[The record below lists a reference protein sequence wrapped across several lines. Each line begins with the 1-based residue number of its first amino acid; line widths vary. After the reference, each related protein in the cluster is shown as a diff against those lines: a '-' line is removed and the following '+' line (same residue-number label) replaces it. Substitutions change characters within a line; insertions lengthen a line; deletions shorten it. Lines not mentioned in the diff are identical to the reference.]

1 MSADM
6 SRAQEQAQTKEQKLV
21 DYLKWVTA
29 DLRKARERIDTLE
42 SAATEPVAIVG
53 MACRFPG
60 GVESPDDLWR
70 LAAEGRDAI
79 SPFPT
84 DRGWDLDALYSTD
97 RDEPGTSY
105 TRDAGFLDGAALFD
119 ADFFGISPREAR
131 AMDPQQRVLLET
143 AWEAFEDAG
152 IDPATLRGSRTA
164 VFAGVIEQSY
174 LGLEGP
180 SELEGHLMTGKLSS
194 VASGRISYTFGLEGP
209 AVSIDTACSS
219 SLVALHL
226 AVESVR
232 RGESTLALAGGAT
245 ITATPGGF
253 VDFSRQGGLAPDGRI
268 KSFAAAADGTSWSEG
283 VGLLVVERL
292 SDAVRNG
299 HRVLAVVRGSAVNQD
314 GASNGLTAPN
324 GPSQERVIRQAL
336 ENARLGPADV
346 DAVEAHGTGTRLG
359 DPIEAQALL
368 ATYGRDRERPLWLGS
383 LKSNIGHTVAAAG
396 VGGVIKMVQAMRHGV
411 LPRTLHVDRPTP
423 MVDWTSGAV
432 ELLTEARE
440 WPARASAPRR
450 AAVSAF
456 GVSGTNAH
464 VILEEA
470 PAGEA
475 APAAEAAAPESPD
488 RTLPAVSWLLSAPDE
503 DALRA
508 QARRLHQHVAA
519 HPEQSAT
526 DLAYS
531 LATTRT
537 LHDRRVVLTG
547 TGRDELADA
556 LHHLAAEPGA
566 APASVEALSRPGGLA
581 VVFSGQGAQR
591 AGMGRELYGAFP
603 VFAGAL
609 DEVCGVL
616 DPLLGGSLR
625 EVLFAS
631 EGSAG
636 AGLLGRTGWT
646 QPGLFAFEV
655 ALFRLVESWGV
666 RPDFVVG
673 HSVGELVA
681 AYVAGVMGLGEAG
694 RLVVA
699 RAGLMQGLPAGG
711 VMVAVEAS
719 EGEVRAAIGGCG
731 RGDGVGVAAVNGPS
745 AVVVSGAGDAVGEV
759 LGALPGRRVR
769 RLEVSH
775 AFHSPLMEP
784 MLEEFRSVA
793 KEVRYGAPRLGVVST
808 VTGRVAVGE
817 DLRSADYWVTQVREP
832 VRYADA
838 VTTLYEQGVRTV
850 VEIGPGGVLTALART
865 VLADRDDIAVHALQR
880 PDRTEPSAL
889 VDGIGTLHARGVTV
903 DWEAFFA
910 GTGARRVQLPTYAF
924 RHQRYWAEALVAGSR
939 DAGGFGLDST
949 DHPLLGAALFPGD
962 RDEALFTARLS
973 ARTNH
978 LLAAHT
984 VAGETV
990 VPNTVLAELAVRAG
1004 DETGCTAVDELV
1016 VDTPLVLPRDGALHL
1031 QVRVGEPDTAGRR
1044 VLTVHARPDDAD
1056 ASWTRHAHGLLSEGP
1071 LVPSAD
1077 TEPGTPWPPSDVEP
1091 LTGGESV
1098 EGADTAS
1105 GVVPATGA
1113 ESASGA
1119 EPVTTTVPRTGS
1131 ELDGIDAPD
1140 APDVPSALYDRFAA
1154 AGVHY
1159 GPAYR
1164 GLTRMWRRGG
1174 ELFAEVDLASDVD
1187 PRDEGFGL
1195 HPALL
1200 EAALQPLY
1208 ATGLPGLPPAAT
1220 RWRGL
1225 RLYATGAGSLRV
1237 HLAPLPGADDTY
1249 AVRLTDPA
1257 GQPVAVADAVTV
1269 GPVRAEALRA
1279 ARSRHRDA
1287 LHHVEWL
1294 PRPLPAASL
1303 NWLTLGSSAHPDV
1316 QAVVAAAT
1324 ATGEPI
1330 GAVRLDLTTPAGPA
1344 AEDAVRDTVGL
1355 ALSWARQWLAQ
1366 ETLATTPLVVVTRGA
1381 VAVTGDEG
1389 VTDPAAAAA
1398 WGLLRSAQS
1407 ETPGRIVLV
1416 DTDTDTD
1423 LDLDPGLGLDLDP
1436 GLGLDVDVDT
1446 SSVPDA
1452 LSAVVASGEPQAAI
1466 RVTTPGG
1473 APRIHVPRL
1482 LRTPLPEP
1490 ATDGPRTV
1498 WDPDGT
1504 VLVTGGTG
1512 SLGAHFAR
1520 HLVTHHGVR
1529 HLLLVSRR
1537 GPDAPGATELRSELH
1552 ALGASVTV
1560 AACDVADRTALA
1572 RVLASVPAEHPLRG
1586 VVHTAG
1592 VLDDGVIG
1600 SQTPQRLDAVLRP
1613 KADAAWALHELTRDA
1628 DLTAFVLFSSVAA
1641 AVGGPGQSTYAAA
1654 NAHLDALA
1662 QHRAASGLP
1671 ATSIAWG
1678 LWEQETGLT
1687 GGLTETDLKRIA
1699 RSGFRT
1705 VPQELGTA
1713 LFDLALDTG
1722 RPYLV
1727 ATPLDI
1733 PALRRQP
1740 QVPVLLRS
1748 LVRVPARAKARG
1760 AADAGPALADRLAGL
1775 GEEEQLTVVLDAV
1788 LAEIARVLGRTDPTG
1803 TDPERPLQSSG
1814 FDSLTSVELRNRL
1827 ATLTGLRLAAT
1838 LVFDHPTPRALAAHL
1853 RIELLAARDATEPSG
1868 PALAVEYAADLDLP
1882 ADIRPADEVVRTV
1895 TDPSDILVTGA
1906 SGFLGAFL
1914 VRDLM
1919 RTTTARVHC
1928 LVRGAD
1934 DETAYRR
1941 LRSSLTWYRVWDDID
1956 ESRLRVRAGDLADER
1971 LGLTEEVFDDLART
1985 VDAVYHA
1992 GATVHWLHPYEALR
2006 AANVHGTREILRLA
2020 ARHRTVPVHYI
2031 STVGVFN
2038 GPVTP
2043 GVPLRV
2049 TDPTG
2054 PAEALPSGYL
2064 QSKWVAEQLVG
2075 LARDRGLPVSVH
2087 RVDVISGDTRNGACQ
2102 TRDFVWLSLKGLLQA
2117 QAAPAGVDGRFHLL
2131 PVDYVSAAIVGISQR
2146 EPAGG
2151 TFHLFNRSSLSLA
2164 DCVSYL
2170 RELGYRLDETDR
2182 ERWSAAVRSD
2192 RDNALL
2198 PLLHAFEMMTSDTDG
2213 FYPPIDTTETEAALV
2228 GTDITCPPLT
2238 RELFA
2243 RYVEFF
2249 VQEGHFPPAP

>member
-6 SRAQEQAQTKEQKLV
+6 SRAQEQTQTGEDRTGQDQTREQKLV

-29 DLRKARERIDTLE
+29 DLQKARERIETLE

-60 GVESPDDLWR
+60 GVASPDDLWR

-79 SPFPT
+79 GPFPT

-105 TRDAGFLDGAALFD
+105 TREAGFLDGAALFD
-119 ADFFGISPREAR
+119 ADFFGVSPREAR

-152 IDPATLRGSRTA
+152 IDPAALRGSRTA

-180 SELEGHLMTGKLSS
+180 AELEGHLMTGKLSS

-268 KSFAAAADGTSWSEG
+268 KSFAEAADGTSWSEG

-336 ENARLGPADV
+336 ASAGLSAADV

-368 ATYGRDRERPLWLGS
+368 ATYGQDRERPLFLGS

-423 MVDWTSGAV
+423 MVDWSSGAV

-440 WPARASAPRR
+440 WPARAAAPRR

-470 PAGEA
+470 PA
-475 APAAEAAAPESPD
+475 AESVAPESPE
-488 RTLPAVSWLLSAPDE
+488 RSLPALPWFLSAPDE
-503 DALRA
+503 DALRD
-508 QARRLHQHVAA
+508 QARRLQDHMAA
-519 HPEQSAT
+519 HPEQPAT

-537 LHDRRVVLTG
+537 LHDRRAVLTG
-547 TGRDELADA
+547 ADRDDLADA
-556 LHHLAAEPGA
+556 LRQLTETPTSLAP
-566 APASVEALSRPGGLA
+566 PARPGGLA

-591 AGMGRELYGAFP
+591 VGMGRELYAAFP

-625 EVLFAS
+625 EVLFEADES
-631 EGSAG
+631 V
-636 AGLLGRTGWT
+636 LGETGWT
-646 QPGLFAFEV
+646 QPALFAFEV

-666 RPDFVVG
+666 RPDFVAG

-681 AYVAGVMGLGEAG
+681 AHVAGVMDLGEAG
-694 RLVVA
+694 RLVAA
-699 RAGLMQGLPAGG
+699 RAGLMQALPAGG
-711 VMVAVEAS
+711 VMVAVEAT
-719 EGEVRAAIGGCG
+719 EEEVLAAIGD
-731 RGDGVGVAAVNGPS
+731 RGDAVGVAAVNGPS
-745 AVVVSGAGDAVGEV
+745 AVVISGVESAVEGVLAG
-759 LGALPGRRVR
+759 LSGRRVR

-775 AFHSPLMEP
+775 AFHSPLMDG

-793 KEVRYGAPRLGVVST
+793 KEVRYDAPNLGVVST
-808 VTGRVAVGE
+808 VTGRVAEGE
-817 DLRSADYWVTQVREP
+817 DLRSADYWVTQVREA

-838 VTTLYEQGVRTV
+838 VTTLESEGVTTIL
-850 VEIGPGGVLTALART
+850 ELGPGGVLAALAAQAVRDPDALTAT
-865 VLADRDDIAVHALQR
+865 VATRAGRPEPQTLVEAL
-880 PDRTEPSAL
+880 
-889 VDGIGTLHARGVTV
+889 GTLHARGVSV
-903 DWEAFFA
+903 DWDAFFA
-910 GTGARRVQLPTYAF
+910 GTGARRVPLPTYAF
-924 RHQRYWAEALVAGSR
+924 RHRRYWVDALAAGSR
-939 DAGGFGLDST
+939 DADGFGLDGT
-949 DHPLLGAALFPGD
+949 DHPLIGAALFPGD

-973 ARTNH
+973 ARMDP

-984 VAGETV
+984 VADETV
-990 VPNTVLAELAVRAG
+990 VPSAVLAELAVRAG
-1004 DETGCTAVDELV
+1004 DETGCTSVDELV
-1016 VDTPLVLPRDGALHL
+1016 VDTPLVLPATGALHL
-1031 QVRVGEPDTAGRR
+1031 QVRVGEPDDTGRR
-1044 VLTVHARPDDAD
+1044 VLTVNARPDDPG
-1056 ASWTRHAHGLLSEGP
+1056 ASWTRHAHGLLSDTP
-1071 LVPSAD
+1071 LVPPAE
-1077 TEPGTPWPPSDVEP
+1077 TEPTTPWPPAHA
-1091 LTGGESV
+1091 ESLI
-1098 EGADTAS
+1098 
-1105 GVVPATGA
+1105 GA
-1113 ESASGA
+1113 ESLKPS
-1119 EPVTTTVPRTGS
+1119 VTPESTT
-1131 ELDGIDAPD
+1131 
-1140 APDVPSALYDRFAA
+1140 PSPFHDRFTAA
-1154 AGVHY
+1154 DIHY
-1159 GPAYR
+1159 GPPYQ
-1164 GLTRMWRRGG
+1164 GLTSAWRRDGD
-1174 ELFAEVDLASDVD
+1174 LFAEVTLPSDPASR
-1187 PRDEGFGL
+1187 PEGFGL

-1208 ATGLPGLPPAAT
+1208 ATRLPGRPHTVT

-1225 RLYATGAGSLRV
+1225 RLYATGADTLRV
-1237 HLAPLPGADDTY
+1237 HLTPLPDADDTY

-1257 GQPVAVADAVTV
+1257 GQTVAVADAVTV
-1269 GPVRAEALRA
+1269 GPVRADALRA
-1279 ARSRHRDA
+1279 ARSRDRDA
-1287 LHHVEWL
+1287 LHHVEWTA
-1294 PRPLPAASL
+1294 RPLPSAAL
-1303 NWLTLGSSAHPDV
+1303 NWLTLGSATHPDV
-1316 QAVVAAAT
+1316 PAVTAAA
-1324 ATGEPI
+1324 AGGQI
-1330 GAVRLDLTTPAGPA
+1330 GAVRLDLTTPAGQSAQDA
-1344 AEDAVRDTVGL
+1344 ARDTVGRAL
-1355 ALSWARQWLAQ
+1355 AHARQWLA
-1366 ETLATTPLVVVTRGA
+1366 EEALSATPLVVVTRGA
-1381 VAVTGDEG
+1381 VAVTGDED

-1407 ETPGRIVLV
+1407 EAPGRIVLV
-1416 DTDTDTD
+1416 DADSDA
-1423 LDLDPGLGLDLDP
+1423 G
-1436 GLGLDVDVDT
+1436 
-1446 SSVPDA
+1446 PDA
-1452 LSAVVASGEPQAAI
+1452 LSAVVAAGEPQAAI
-1466 RVTTPGG
+1466 RVSGPDG
-1473 APRIHVPRL
+1473 AAARIHVPRL
-1482 LRTPLPEP
+1482 LRTPVPEP
-1490 ATDGPRTV
+1490 KADDATV
-1498 WDPDGT
+1498 WDPAGT
-1504 VLVTGGTG
+1504 VLITGGTG

-1520 HLVTHHGVR
+1520 HLVARHRVR

-1537 GPDAPGATELRSELH
+1537 GPDAPGAAELCSELR
-1552 ALGASVTV
+1552 ALGATVTV
-1560 AACDVADRTALA
+1560 AALDVADRAALA
-1572 RVLASVPAEHPLRG
+1572 NVLAAIPAEHPLRG

-1592 VLDDGVIG
+1592 VLDDGVIAA
-1600 SQTPQRLDAVLRP
+1600 QTPHRLDAVLRP
-1613 KADAAWALHELTRDA
+1613 KADAAWALHELTRNA

-1641 AVGGPGQSTYAAA
+1641 AIGGPGQSTYAAA

-1662 QHRAASGLP
+1662 AHRAASGLP

-1678 LWEQETGLT
+1678 LWEQTTGLT
-1687 GGLTETDLKRIA
+1687 GGLSETDLKRIA
-1699 RSGFRT
+1699 RNGFRT
-1705 VPQELGTA
+1705 VPEELGTA

-1722 RPYLV
+1722 LPYLV
-1727 ATPLDI
+1727 ATPLDL
-1733 PALRRQP
+1733 PVLRRRP
-1740 QVPVLLRS
+1740 QVPALLRS
-1748 LVRVPARAKARG
+1748 LVRVPVRATARG
-1760 AADAGPALADRLAGL
+1760 ADEAGPALADRLAGL
-1775 GEEEQLTVVLDAV
+1775 DETEQHKVVLDA
-1788 LAEIARVLGRTDPTG
+1788 LAAEIARVLGRTDTTG
-1803 TDPERPLQSSG
+1803 TDPERPLQSGG

-1827 ATLTGLRLAAT
+1827 ATLTGLRLPAT
-1838 LVFDHPTPRALAAHL
+1838 LVFDHPTPRALATYL
-1853 RIELLAARDATEPSG
+1853 RTELLASGDTAAPSAQP
-1868 PALAVEYAADLDLP
+1868 PALDYAADLDLP

-1895 TDPSDILVTGA
+1895 TDPADILVTGA

-1914 VRDLM
+1914 LRDLM
-1919 RTTTARVHC
+1919 RTTNARVHC

-1934 DETAYRR
+1934 DRTAYQR
-1941 LRSSLTWYRVWDDID
+1941 LRSSLTWYRVWDEID
-1956 ESRLRVRAGDLADER
+1956 ESRLRVLAGDLADER
-1971 LGLTEEVFDDLART
+1971 LGLTEERFDGLARS

-2031 STVGVFN
+2031 STVGVFD

-2043 GVPLRV
+2043 GVPLKV

-2054 PAEALPSGYL
+2054 PAERLPSGYL

-2151 TFHLFNRSSLSLA
+2151 TFHLFNRTSLSLA

-2170 RELGYRLDETDR
+2170 RDLGYRLDETGR
-2182 ERWSAAVRSD
+2182 EEWSAAVRSD

-2198 PLLHAFEMMTSDTDG
+2198 PLLHAFELMTSDTDG
-2213 FYPPIDTTETEAALV
+2213 FYPPIDTTGTETALA
-2228 GTDITCPPLT
+2228 GTDIVCPPLT
-2238 RELFA
+2238 RELFG
-2243 RYVEFF
+2243 RYVDFF

>member
-29 DLRKARERIDTLE
+29 DLQKARERIETLE

-60 GVESPDDLWR
+60 GVTSPDDLWR

-84 DRGWDLDALYSTD
+84 DRGWDLDALYSAD

-105 TRDAGFLDGAALFD
+105 TREGGFLDGAALFD

-180 SELEGHLMTGKLSS
+180 AELEGHLMTGKLSS
-194 VASGRISYTFGLEGP
+194 VASGRIAYTLGLEGP

-336 ENARLGPADV
+336 QNARLTPAEV

-368 ATYGRDRERPLWLGS
+368 ATYGRDRERPLLLGS

-396 VGGVIKMVQAMRHGV
+396 VGGVIKMVQAMRHGL
-411 LPRTLHVDRPTP
+411 LPRTLHVDEPTP
-423 MVDWTSGAV
+423 MVDWSSGAV

-440 WPARASAPRR
+440 WPARATAPRR

-470 PAGEA
+470 PEA
-475 APAAEAAAPESPD
+475 EDTAPEQT
-488 RTLPAVSWLLSAPDE
+488 RTLPAVPWLLSAPDE

-508 QARRLHQHVAA
+508 QARRLHEHVAA

-537 LHDRRVVLTG
+537 LHDRRAVLTG
-547 TGRDELADA
+547 ADRAELSDA
-556 LHHLAAEPGA
+556 LRQLAETPT
-566 APASVEALSRPGGLA
+566 SVEAPVRPGGLA

-591 AGMGRELYGAFP
+591 VGMGRELYGAFP

-625 EVLFAS
+625 EVLFSA
-631 EGSAG
+631 EGS
-636 AGLLGRTGWT
+636 LLSQTGWT
-646 QPGLFAFEV
+646 QPALFAFEV

-666 RPDFVVG
+666 RPGFVAG

-681 AYVAGVMGLGEAG
+681 AHVAGVMGLGEAA
-694 RLVVA
+694 RLVAA
-699 RAGLMQGLPAGG
+699 RAGLMQALPAGG

-719 EGEVRAAIGGCG
+719 EGEVLAAIGD
-731 RGDGVGVAAVNGPS
+731 RGGAVGVAAVNGPS
-745 AVVVSGAGDAVGEV
+745 AVVVSGVDGAVEEV
-759 LGALPGRRVR
+759 LAGLAGRRVR

-775 AFHSPLMEP
+775 AFHSPLMDG
-784 MLEEFRSVA
+784 MVEEFRSVA
-793 KEVRYGAPRLGVVST
+793 KEVRYEAPRLGVVST
-808 VTGRVAVGE
+808 VTGRVAEGE
-817 DLRSADYWVTQVREP
+817 DLRSADYWVTQVRQA

-838 VTTLYEQGVRTV
+838 VTTLYDQGVRTI
-850 VEIGPGGVLTALART
+850 VEIGPGGVLTALAQT
-865 VLADRDDIAVHALQR
+865 VLADRDDITVQALQR
-880 PDRTEPSAL
+880 PDRPEPSAL
-889 VDGIGTLHARGVTV
+889 ADAIGTLHARGVPV
-903 DWEAFFA
+903 GWEAFFA
-910 GTGARRVQLPTYAF
+910 GSGARRVPLPTYAF
-924 RHQRYWAEALVAGSR
+924 QHQRYWADALAAGRR

-949 DHPLLGAALFPGD
+949 DHPLIGAALFPGD

-973 ARTNH
+973 ARTDQ

-990 VPNTVLAELAVRAG
+990 VPSTVLAELAVRAG

-1016 VDTPLVLPRDGALHL
+1016 VDAPLVLPREGALHL

-1044 VLTVHARPDDAD
+1044 VLTVHARPDEAD
-1056 ASWTRHAHGLLSEGP
+1056 ASWTRHAHGLLSETP
-1071 LVPSAD
+1071 LVPPAD
-1077 TEPGTPWPPSDVEP
+1077 TEPATPWPP
-1091 LTGGESV
+1091 
-1098 EGADTAS
+1098 AD
-1105 GVVPATGA
+1105 
-1113 ESASGA
+1113 A
-1119 EPVTTTVPRTGS
+1119 EPVTGAAA
-1131 ELDGIDAPD
+1131 DGGAFPD
-1140 APDVPSALYDRFAA
+1140 ATGELYERFAA

-1164 GLTRMWRRGG
+1164 GLTRMWRRAG
-1174 ELFAEVDLASDVD
+1174 ELFAEVALASSGAD
-1187 PRDEGFGL
+1187 PRAEGFGL
-1195 HPALL
+1195 HPTLL

-1208 ATGLPGLPPAAT
+1208 AAGLPGLPPTAT

-1225 RLYATGAGSLRV
+1225 RLHATGADTLRV

-1257 GQPVAVADAVTV
+1257 GQVVAVADAVTV

-1287 LHHVEWL
+1287 LHHVEWIA
-1294 PRPLPAASL
+1294 RPLPAAAL
-1303 NWLTLGSSAHPDV
+1303 NWLTLGSAAHPDV
-1316 QAVVAAAT
+1316 PAVTAAAK
-1324 ATGEPI
+1324 AAGERP
-1330 GAVRLDLTTPAGPA
+1330 GAVRLDLTTPAGA
-1344 AEDAVRDTVGL
+1344 TAEDAVRDTAGR
-1355 ALSWARQWLAQ
+1355 ALSWARQWLA
-1366 ETLATTPLVVVTRGA
+1366 EEALATTPLVVVTRGA
-1381 VAVTGDEG
+1381 VAVTGDED

-1416 DTDTDTD
+1416 DADGE
-1423 LDLDPGLGLDLDP
+1423 PG
-1436 GLGLDVDVDT
+1436 
-1446 SSVPDA
+1446 PDA
-1452 LSAVVASGEPQAAI
+1452 LSAVVAAGEPQAAI
-1466 RVTTPGG
+1466 RGNTAPGG

-1482 LRTPLPEP
+1482 LRTPVPEP
-1490 ATDGPRTV
+1490 AADGPRTV

-1520 HLVTHHGVR
+1520 HLVTGHGVR

-1537 GPDAPGATELRSELH
+1537 GPDAPGAAELCSELR
-1552 ALGASVTV
+1552 ALGATVTV
-1560 AACDVADRTALA
+1560 AAADVADRTALA
-1572 RVLASVPAEHPLRG
+1572 RVLASVPDAHPLRG

-1592 VLDDGVIG
+1592 VLDDGVLA
-1600 SQTPQRLDAVLRP
+1600 SQTPRRLDAVLRP
-1613 KADAAWALHELTRDA
+1613 KADAAWNLHELTRDA
-1628 DLTAFVLFSSVAA
+1628 GLTAFVLFSSVAA

-1678 LWEQETGLT
+1678 LWEQATGLT

-1727 ATPLDI
+1727 ATPLDL
-1733 PALRRQP
+1733 PVLRRQP

-1748 LVRVPARAKARG
+1748 LVRVPVRATARG
-1760 AADAGPALADRLAGL
+1760 AADAGPALTDRLAGL
-1775 GEEEQLTVVLDAV
+1775 DETEQLTVVLDAV
-1788 LAEIARVLGRTDPTG
+1788 SAEITRVLGRSG
-1803 TDPERPLQSSG
+1803 AVDPERPLQSSG

-1827 ATLTGLRLAAT
+1827 ATLTGLRLPAT

-1853 RIELLAARDATEPSG
+1853 RTELLAPQDDTGPG
-1868 PALAVEYAADLDLP
+1868 PAVDYAADLDLP
-1882 ADIRPADEVVRTV
+1882 ADIRPAGEVVRTV
-1895 TDPSDILVTGA
+1895 TDPSDLLVTGA

-1919 RTTTARVHC
+1919 RTTTARLHC

-1934 DETAYRR
+1934 DAAAYER
-1941 LRSSLTWYRVWDDID
+1941 LRSSLTWYRVWDEID
-1956 ESRLRVRAGDLADER
+1956 ESRLRVRAGDLAEER
-1971 LGLTEEVFDDLART
+1971 LGLTEEEFDGLAHT

-2043 GVPLRV
+2043 GVPLKV

-2075 LARDRGLPVSVH
+2075 LARERGLPVSVH

-2117 QAAPAGVDGRFHLL
+2117 QAAPAGVAGRFHLL
-2131 PVDYVSAAIVGISQR
+2131 PVDYVSAAIVGISRR

-2198 PLLHAFEMMTSDTDG
+2198 PLLHAFDMMTSDTDG
-2213 FYPPIDTTETEAALV
+2213 FYPPIDTAETEAALA
-2228 GTDITCPPLT
+2228 GTDIACPPLT
-2238 RELFA
+2238 RELFG

>member
-6 SRAQEQAQTKEQKLV
+6 SRAQEQTQTGEDRTGQDQTREQKLV

-29 DLRKARERIDTLE
+29 DLQKARERIETLE

-60 GVESPDDLWR
+60 GVASPDDLWR

-79 SPFPT
+79 GPFPT

-105 TRDAGFLDGAALFD
+105 TREAGFLDGAALFD
-119 ADFFGISPREAR
+119 ADFFGVSPREAR

-180 SELEGHLMTGKLSS
+180 AELEGHLMTGKLSS

-268 KSFAAAADGTSWSEG
+268 KSFAEAADGTSWSEG

-336 ENARLGPADV
+336 ASAGLSAADV

-368 ATYGRDRERPLWLGS
+368 ATYGQDREQPLLLGS

-423 MVDWTSGAV
+423 MVDWSSGAV

-440 WPARASAPRR
+440 WPARAAAPRR

-470 PAGEA
+470 PA
-475 APAAEAAAPESPD
+475 AETAAPESPEPSIPA
-488 RTLPAVSWLLSAPDE
+488 LPWFLSAPDE
-503 DALRA
+503 DALRD
-508 QARRLHQHVAA
+508 QARRLQDHIAA

-537 LHDRRVVLTG
+537 LHDRRAVLTG
-547 TGRDELADA
+547 ADRDDLADA
-556 LHHLAAEPGA
+556 LRQLTETPTSLA
-566 APASVEALSRPGGLA
+566 APARPGGLA

-591 AGMGRELYGAFP
+591 VGMGRRLYEAFP

-616 DPLLGGSLR
+616 DPLLGGSLKG
-625 EVLFAS
+625 VLFEADES
-631 EGSAG
+631 V
-636 AGLLGRTGWT
+636 LGETGWT
-646 QPGLFAFEV
+646 QPALFAFEV

-666 RPDFVVG
+666 RPDFVAG

-681 AYVAGVMGLGEAG
+681 AHVAGVMDLGEAG
-694 RLVVA
+694 RLVAA
-699 RAGLMQGLPAGG
+699 RAGLMQALPAGG
-711 VMVAVEAS
+711 VMVAVEAT
-719 EGEVRAAIGGCG
+719 EEEVLAAIGD
-731 RGDGVGVAAVNGPS
+731 RGDAVGVAAVNGPS
-745 AVVVSGAGDAVGEV
+745 AVVLSGAEDAVEQV
-759 LGALPGRRVR
+759 LSALSGRRVR

-775 AFHSPLMEP
+775 AFHSPLMDG

-793 KEVRYGAPRLGVVST
+793 KEVRYDAPSLGVVST
-808 VTGRVAVGE
+808 VTGRVAAGE
-817 DLRSADYWVTQVREP
+817 DLRSADYWVTQVREA

-838 VTTLYEQGVRTV
+838 VTTLYDHGVRTV
-850 VEIGPGGVLTALART
+850 VEIGPGGVLTALAQS
-865 VLADRDDIAVHALQR
+865 VLADRDDMTVQALQR
-880 PDRTEPSAL
+880 SDRPEPDAL
-889 VDGIGTLHARGVTV
+889 VAGIGTLHARGVSV

-910 GTGARRVQLPTYAF
+910 GTGARRVPLPTYAF
-924 RHQRYWAEALVAGSR
+924 RHQRYWVDALAAGSR
-939 DAGGFGLDST
+939 DADGFGLDGT
-949 DHPLLGAALFPGD
+949 DHPFIGAALFAGD

-973 ARTNH
+973 ARMDP
-978 LLAAHT
+978 LLAAHA

-990 VPNTVLAELAVRAG
+990 VPSAVLAELAVRAG
-1004 DETGCTAVDELV
+1004 DETGCTSVDELV
-1016 VDTPLVLPRDGALHL
+1016 VDTPLVLPTTGALHL
-1031 QVRVGEPDTAGRR
+1031 QVRVGEPDDTGRR
-1044 VLTVHARPDDAD
+1044 VLTVHARPDDPG
-1056 ASWTRHAHGLLSEGP
+1056 ASWTRHAHGLLSDTP
-1071 LVPSAD
+1071 LVPPAESGP
-1077 TEPGTPWPPSDVEP
+1077 TTSWPP
-1091 LTGGESV
+1091 
-1098 EGADTAS
+1098 AD
-1105 GVVPATGA
+1105 A
-1113 ESASGA
+1113 ESLKP
-1119 EPVTTTVPRTGS
+1119 PVTSESTT
-1131 ELDGIDAPD
+1131 
-1140 APDVPSALYDRFAA
+1140 PSPFYDRFTAA
-1154 AGVHY
+1154 DIHY
-1159 GPAYR
+1159 GTPYQ
-1164 GLTRMWRRGG
+1164 GLTSAWRRDGD
-1174 ELFAEVDLASDVD
+1174 LFAEVTLPSDPAS
-1187 PRDEGFGL
+1187 RAEGFGL

-1208 ATGLPGLPPAAT
+1208 AARLPGRPHAVT

-1225 RLYATGAGSLRV
+1225 RLYATGADTLRV
-1237 HLAPLPGADDTY
+1237 HLAPLPDADDTY

-1257 GQPVAVADAVTV
+1257 GQTVAVADSVTV
-1269 GPVRAEALRA
+1269 GPVRADALRA
-1279 ARSRHRDA
+1279 ARSRDRDA
-1287 LHHVEWL
+1287 LHHVEWTA
-1294 PRPLPAASL
+1294 RPLPSAAL
-1303 NWLTLGSSAHPDV
+1303 NWLTLGSATHPDV
-1316 QAVVAAAT
+1316 PAVTAAVA
-1324 ATGEPI
+1324 GGQI
-1330 GAVRLDLTTPAGPA
+1330 GAVRLDLTTPAGQSAQDA
-1344 AEDAVRDTVGL
+1344 ARDTVGRAL
-1355 ALSWARQWLAQ
+1355 AHARQWLA
-1366 ETLATTPLVVVTRGA
+1366 EEALSATPLVVVTRGA
-1381 VAVTGDEG
+1381 VAVTGDED

-1407 ETPGRIVLV
+1407 EAPGRIVLV
-1416 DTDTDTD
+1416 DAES
-1423 LDLDPGLGLDLDP
+1423 
-1436 GLGLDVDVDT
+1436 DVGQ
-1446 SSVPDA
+1446 DA

-1466 RVTTPGG
+1466 RVIGPDG
-1473 APRIHVPRL
+1473 AATRIHVPRL
-1482 LRTPLPEP
+1482 LRTPVPEP
-1490 ATDGPRTV
+1490 KADGSTV
-1498 WDPDGT
+1498 WDPAGT
-1504 VLVTGGTG
+1504 VLITGGTG

-1520 HLVTHHGVR
+1520 HLVARHGVR
-1529 HLLLVSRR
+1529 RLLLVSRR
-1537 GPDAPGATELRSELH
+1537 GPDAPGAAELSSELR
-1552 ALGASVTV
+1552 ALGATVTV
-1560 AACDVADRTALA
+1560 AALDVADRAALTD
-1572 RVLASVPAEHPLRG
+1572 VLAAIPAEHPLRG

-1592 VLDDGVIG
+1592 VLDDGVIAA
-1600 SQTPQRLDAVLRP
+1600 QTPHRLDAVLRP

-1641 AVGGPGQSTYAAA
+1641 AIGGPGQSTYAAA

-1662 QHRAASGLP
+1662 AHRAASGLP

-1678 LWEQETGLT
+1678 LWEQATGLT
-1687 GGLTETDLKRIA
+1687 GGLSETDLKRIA

-1705 VPQELGTA
+1705 VPEELGTA

-1727 ATPLDI
+1727 ATPLDL
-1733 PALRRQP
+1733 PVLRRQP
-1740 QVPVLLRS
+1740 QVPALLRS
-1748 LVRVPARAKARG
+1748 LVRVPVRATARG
-1760 AADAGPALADRLAGL
+1760 ADEAGPALADRLAGL
-1775 GEEEQLTVVLDAV
+1775 DESEQHKVVLDAV
-1788 LAEIARVLGRTDPTG
+1788 AAEIARVLGRTDTTG

-1827 ATLTGLRLAAT
+1827 ATLTGLRLPAT
-1838 LVFDHPTPRALAAHL
+1838 LVFDHPTPRALATYL
-1853 RIELLAARDATEPSG
+1853 RTELLASGDAAAPSAQA
-1868 PALAVEYAADLDLP
+1868 PALDYAADLDLP

-1895 TDPSDILVTGA
+1895 GDPSDILVTGA

-1914 VRDLM
+1914 LRDLM

-1934 DETAYRR
+1934 DETAYQR
-1941 LRSSLTWYRVWDDID
+1941 LRSSLTWYRVWDEID
-1956 ESRLRVRAGDLADER
+1956 ESRLRVLAGDLADER
-1971 LGLTEEVFDDLART
+1971 LGLTEERFDGLARS

-2031 STVGVFN
+2031 STVGVFD

-2043 GVPLRV
+2043 GVPLKV

-2054 PAEALPSGYL
+2054 PAERLPSGYL

-2131 PVDYVSAAIVGISQR
+2131 PVDYVSAAIVGISRR

-2151 TFHLFNRSSLSLA
+2151 TFHLFNRTSLSLA

-2170 RELGYRLDETDR
+2170 RDLGYRLDETGR
-2182 ERWSAAVRSD
+2182 EEWSAAVRSD

-2198 PLLHAFEMMTSDTDG
+2198 PLLHAFELMTSDTDG
-2213 FYPPIDTTETEAALV
+2213 FYPPIDTTETETALA
-2228 GTDITCPPLT
+2228 GTDIVCPPLT
-2238 RELFA
+2238 RELFG
-2243 RYVEFF
+2243 RYVDFF

>member
-6 SRAQEQAQTKEQKLV
+6 SRAQEQAQTREQKLV

-29 DLRKARERIDTLE
+29 DLQKARERIETLE

-60 GVESPDDLWR
+60 GVMSPDDLWR

-79 SPFPT
+79 SPFPA

-105 TRDAGFLDGAALFD
+105 TREGGFLDGAALFD

-180 SELEGHLMTGKLSS
+180 AELEGHLMTGKLSS

-336 ENARLGPADV
+336 QNARLAPADV

-368 ATYGRDRERPLWLGS
+368 ATYGKDRERPLFLGS

-396 VGGVIKMVQAMRHGV
+396 VGGVIKMVQAMRHGL

-423 MVDWTSGAV
+423 MVDWSSGAV

-440 WPARASAPRR
+440 WTARETAPRR

-470 PAGEA
+470 PEA
-475 APAAEAAAPESPD
+475 EHTAPEQV
-488 RTLPAVSWLLSAPDE
+488 RTLPAVPWLLSAPDE

-508 QARRLHQHVAA
+508 QARRLHEHVAA
-519 HPEQSAT
+519 HPEQTAT

-537 LHDRRVVLTG
+537 LHDRRAVLTG
-547 TGRDELADA
+547 AGRDDLSDA
-556 LHHLAAEPGA
+556 LRHLAETPTGFDT
-566 APASVEALSRPGGLA
+566 PVRPGGLA

-616 DPLLGGSLR
+616 DPLLGGSLK
-625 EVLFAS
+625 EVMFAV
-631 EGSAG
+631 EGS
-636 AGLLGRTGWT
+636 LLSQTGWT
-646 QPGLFAFEV
+646 QPALFAFEV

-666 RPDFVVG
+666 RPGVVAG

-681 AYVAGVMGLGEAG
+681 AHVAGVMGLGEAA
-694 RLVVA
+694 RLVAA
-699 RAGLMQGLPAGG
+699 RAGLMQALPAGG

-719 EGEVRAAIGGCG
+719 EGEVVAAIGD
-731 RGDGVGVAAVNGPS
+731 RGGAVGVAAVNGPS
-745 AVVVSGAGDAVGEV
+745 AVVISGADDAVAGV
-759 LGALPGRRVR
+759 LAALPGRRTR

-775 AFHSPLMEP
+775 AFHSPLMDG
-784 MLEEFRSVA
+784 MVEEFRSAA
-793 KEVRYGAPRLGVVST
+793 KEVRYEAARMAVVST
-808 VTGRVAVGE
+808 VTGRLAEGE
-817 DLRSADYWVTQVREP
+817 DLRSADYWVTQVREA

-838 VTTLYEQGVRTV
+838 VTTLYDQGVRTV
-850 VEIGPGGVLTALART
+850 VEVGPGGVLTALAQT
-865 VLADRDDIAVHALQR
+865 VLADRDDVTVQALQR
-880 PDRTEPSAL
+880 LDRPEPAAL
-889 VDGIGTLHARGVTV
+889 ADGIGTLHARGVPV
-903 DWEAFFA
+903 DWEGFFA
-910 GTGARRVQLPTYAF
+910 GTGARRVPLPTYAF
-924 RHQRYWAEALVAGSR
+924 QHQRYWTDALAAGRR

-949 DHPLLGAALFPGD
+949 DHPLIGAALFPGD
-962 RDEALFTARLS
+962 RDEALFTTRLS
-973 ARTNH
+973 ARTDQ

-990 VPNTVLAELAVRAG
+990 VPGTVLAELAVRAG

-1016 VDTPLVLPRDGALHL
+1016 VDTPLVLPREGALHL

-1044 VLTVHARPDDAD
+1044 VLTVHARPDEPD
-1056 ASWTRHAHGLLSEGP
+1056 ASWTRHAHGLLSTTP
-1071 LVPSAD
+1071 LVPPAD
-1077 TEPGTPWPPSDVEP
+1077 PEPATPWPPADAEP
-1091 LTGGESV
+1091 F
-1098 EGADTAS
+1098 
-1105 GVVPATGA
+1105 PATDQD
-1113 ESASGA
+1113 
-1119 EPVTTTVPRTGS
+1119 
-1131 ELDGIDAPD
+1131 DGEAPD
-1140 APDVPSALYDRFAA
+1140 PADELYDRFAA
-1154 AGVHY
+1154 AGVRY

-1164 GLTRMWRRGG
+1164 GLTRMWRRSG
-1174 ELFAEVDLASDVD
+1174 ELFAEVALDPDTD
-1187 PRDEGFGL
+1187 PRAEGFGL

-1208 ATGLPGLPPAAT
+1208 AAGLPGLPSTALS
-1220 RWRGL
+1220 WHGL
-1225 RLYATGAGSLRV
+1225 RLHAVGADTLRV
-1237 HLAPLPGADDTY
+1237 RLTPLPGADDTY

-1257 GQPVAVADAVTV
+1257 GQVVAVADAVTV
-1269 GPVRAEALRA
+1269 GPVPAAALRA

-1287 LHHVEWL
+1287 LHHVEWIA
-1294 PRPLPAASL
+1294 RPLPPASR
-1303 NWLTLGSSAHPDV
+1303 NWLTLGAAGDPDLP
-1316 QAVVAAAT
+1316 AVRAAVE
-1324 ATGEPI
+1324 GERI
-1330 GAVRLDLTTPAGPA
+1330 GAVRLDLTTAAGQSA
-1344 AEDAVRDTVGL
+1344 QDAVRDTVGR
-1355 ALSWARQWLAQ
+1355 ALTWARQWLA
-1366 ETLATTPLVVVTRGA
+1366 EEALAAVPLVVVTRGA
-1381 VAVTGDEG
+1381 VAVSGDED
-1389 VTDPAAAAA
+1389 VTDPATAAA

-1416 DTDTDTD
+1416 DVDGE
-1423 LDLDPGLGLDLDP
+1423 PG
-1436 GLGLDVDVDT
+1436 
-1446 SSVPDA
+1446 PDA
-1452 LSAVVASGEPQAAI
+1452 LSAVVAAGEPQAAI
-1466 RVTTPGG
+1466 RGATAPGG

-1482 LRTPLPEP
+1482 LRTPAPEH
-1490 ATDGPRTV
+1490 AADGARTV

-1504 VLVTGGTG
+1504 VLITGGTG

-1520 HLVTHHGVR
+1520 HLVTAHGVR

-1537 GPDAPGATELRSELH
+1537 GPDSPGAAGLCAELR
-1552 ALGASVTV
+1552 ALGATVTV
-1560 AACDVADRTALA
+1560 AAADVADRTALA
-1572 RVLASVPAEHPLRG
+1572 GVLASVPAAHPLRG

-1592 VLDDGVIG
+1592 VLDDGVIAA
-1600 SQTPQRLDAVLRP
+1600 QTPGRLDAVLRP
-1613 KADAAWALHELTRDA
+1613 KADAAWTLHELTRDA
-1628 DLTAFVLFSSVAA
+1628 GLTAFVLFSSVAA

-1662 QHRAASGLP
+1662 QHRAAKGLP

-1678 LWEQETGLT
+1678 LWEQATGLT

-1705 VPQELGTA
+1705 VPQDLGTA

-1733 PALRRQP
+1733 PVLRRQP

-1748 LVRVPARAKARG
+1748 LVRVPVRATARG
-1760 AADAGPALADRLAGL
+1760 AADAGPALADRLTGL
-1775 GEEEQLTVVLDAV
+1775 DEAAQHTLVLDAV
-1788 LAEIARVLGRTDPTG
+1788 AAEITRVLGRSG
-1803 TDPERPLQSSG
+1803 TVDPERPLQSSG

-1827 ATLTGLRLAAT
+1827 AAMTGLRLPAT

-1853 RIELLAARDATEPSG
+1853 RTELLAPQGDTEPD
-1868 PALAVEYAADLDLP
+1868 PAVDYAADLDLP
-1882 ADIRPADEVVRTV
+1882 ADIRPAGEVVRTV
-1895 TDPSDILVTGA
+1895 TDPSDILLTGA

-1919 RTTTARVHC
+1919 RTTTARLHC

-1934 DETAYRR
+1934 DAAAYER
-1941 LRSSLTWYRVWDDID
+1941 LRSSLTWYRVWDEID

-1971 LGLTEEVFDDLART
+1971 LGLSEEEFDGLARS

-2043 GVPLRV
+2043 GVPLKV

-2117 QAAPAGVDGRFHLL
+2117 QATPAGVGGRFHLL
-2131 PVDYVSAAIVGISQR
+2131 PVDYVSAAIVGISRR

-2170 RELGYRLDETDR
+2170 RDLGYRLDETDR

-2213 FYPPIDTTETEAALV
+2213 FYPPIDTAETEAALT
-2228 GTDITCPPLT
+2228 GTDIACPPLT

-2243 RYVEFF
+2243 KYVEFF

>member
-6 SRAQEQAQTKEQKLV
+6 SRAQDQAQTREQKLV

-29 DLRKARERIDTLE
+29 DLQKARERIETLE

-60 GVESPDDLWR
+60 GVTSPDDLWR

-79 SPFPT
+79 GPFPT

-105 TRDAGFLDGAALFD
+105 TREGGFLDGAALFD

-180 SELEGHLMTGKLSS
+180 AELEGHLMTGKLSS

-336 ENARLGPADV
+336 ANARLTPAEV

-368 ATYGRDRERPLWLGS
+368 ATYGRDRDRPLWLGS

-396 VGGVIKMVQAMRHGV
+396 VGGVIKMVQAMRHGL

-423 MVDWTSGAV
+423 MVDWESGAV

-440 WPARASAPRR
+440 WTPRDTAPRR

-470 PAGEA
+470 PEAGASEA
-475 APAAEAAAPESPD
+475 EDTAPDQP
-488 RTLPAVSWLLSAPDE
+488 RTLPAVPWILSAPDD

-508 QARRLHQHVAA
+508 QAERLRAHVAA

-537 LHDRRVVLTG
+537 LHDRRAVLTG
-547 TGRDELADA
+547 TDRDDLSDG
-556 LHHLAAEPGA
+556 LRHVSPVS
-566 APASVEALSRPGGLA
+566 ASGGGVLA

-591 AGMGRELYGAFP
+591 AGMGRELYDSFP

-625 EVLFAS
+625 EVMFAV
-631 EGSAG
+631 EGS
-636 AGLLGRTGWT
+636 LLSRTGWA
-646 QPGLFAFEV
+646 QPALFAFEV

-666 RPDFVVG
+666 RPGVVAG

-681 AYVAGVMGLGEAG
+681 AHVAGVMGLGEAA
-694 RLVVA
+694 RLVAA
-699 RAGLMQGLPAGG
+699 RAGLMEALPAGG

-719 EGEVRAAIGGCG
+719 EEEVLRAVGG
-731 RGDGVGVAAVNGPS
+731 RGDVVGVAAVNGPS
-745 AVVVSGAGDAVGEV
+745 AVVVSGAEGAVGEV
-759 LGALPGRRVR
+759 LAGLPGRRSR

-775 AFHSPLMEP
+775 AFHSPLMDG

-793 KEVRYGAPRLGVVST
+793 KGVRYEAPRIPVVST
-808 VTGRVAVGE
+808 VTGRLAEGE
-817 DLRSADYWVTQVREP
+817 DLRSADYWATQVRQA

-838 VTTLYEQGVRTV
+838 VTTLYDQGVRTV
-850 VEIGPGGVLTALART
+850 VEIGPGGVLTALAQT
-865 VLADRDDIAVHALQR
+865 VLADRDDITVQTLQR
-880 PDRTEPSAL
+880 PDRPEPSAL
-889 VDGIGTLHARGVTV
+889 ADGVGTLHARGVPV
-903 DWEAFFA
+903 DWEAYFA
-910 GTGARRVQLPTYAF
+910 GSGARRVPLPSYAF
-924 RHQRYWAEALVAGSR
+924 QHQRYWTDALAAGRR

-949 DHPLLGAALFPGD
+949 DHPLVGAALFPGD
-962 RDEALFTARLS
+962 RDEALFTTRLS
-973 ARTNH
+973 ARTDQ

-990 VPNTVLAELAVRAG
+990 VPSTVLAELAVRAG
-1004 DETGCTAVDELV
+1004 DETGCTSVDELV
-1016 VDTPLVLPRDGALHL
+1016 VDTPLVLPREGALHL
-1031 QVRVGEPDTAGRR
+1031 QVRVGEPDADGRR
-1044 VLTVHARPDDAD
+1044 VLTVHARPDEAD
-1056 ASWTRHAHGLLSEGP
+1056 ASWTRHAHGLLGDTP
-1071 LVPSAD
+1071 LIPPPD
-1077 TEPGTPWPPSDVEP
+1077 TEPTPWPP
-1091 LTGGESV
+1091 
-1098 EGADTAS
+1098 AD
-1105 GVVPATGA
+1105 A
-1113 ESASGA
+1113 EQLAGLEA
-1119 EPVTTTVPRTGS
+1119 EDDQSPDRTR
-1131 ELDGIDAPD
+1131 EL
-1140 APDVPSALYDRFAA
+1140 YERFAT

-1164 GLTRMWRRGG
+1164 RLTRMWRRAD
-1174 ELFAEVDLASDVD
+1174 ELFAEVALD
-1187 PRDEGFGL
+1187 PDTDPHTEGFGL

-1208 ATGLPGLPPAAT
+1208 AAGLPGLSRTVT

-1225 RLYATGAGSLRV
+1225 RLYAVGADTLRV
-1237 HLAPLPGADDTY
+1237 HLAPVPGADGSYT
-1249 AVRLTDPA
+1249 VRLTDPA
-1257 GQPVAVADAVTV
+1257 GQMVAVADAVTV

-1287 LHHVEWL
+1287 LHHEEWIA
-1294 PRPLPAASL
+1294 RPLPAASL
-1303 NWLTLGSSAHPDV
+1303 DWLTLGSAAHPDV
-1316 QAVVAAAT
+1316 PAVTAAVT
-1324 ATGEPI
+1324 AAGARV
-1330 GAVRLDLTTPAGPA
+1330 GAVRLDLTTPAA
-1344 AEDAVRDTVGL
+1344 ATAGDAVRDTVGR
-1355 ALSWARQWLAQ
+1355 ALSWARPWLA
-1366 ETLATTPLVVVTRGA
+1366 EEALAGTPLVVVTRHAMA
-1381 VAVTGDEG
+1381 VADDED

-1416 DTDTDTD
+1416 DTDGE
-1423 LDLDPGLGLDLDP
+1423 PGP
-1436 GLGLDVDVDT
+1436 GT
-1446 SSVPDA
+1446 
-1452 LSAVVASGEPQAAI
+1452 LSAVVATGEPQAAI
-1466 RVTTPGG
+1466 RGLTTP
-1473 APRIHVPRL
+1473 AETPADTPRIHVPRL
-1482 LRTPLPEP
+1482 LRTPVPQP
-1490 ATDGPRTV
+1490 TTDGPRTAAIPRTP
-1498 WDPDGT
+1498 WDAEGT

-1520 HLVTHHGVR
+1520 HLVTEHGVR

-1537 GPDAPGATELRSELH
+1537 GPDAPGASELCSELR
-1552 ALGASVTV
+1552 ALGATVTV
-1560 AACDVADRTALA
+1560 AAVDVADRTALA
-1572 RVLASVPAEHPLRG
+1572 DVLASIPAAHPLRG

-1592 VLDDGVIG
+1592 VLDDGVIA
-1600 SQTPQRLDAVLRP
+1600 SQTPERLDAVLRP
-1613 KADAAWALHELTRDA
+1613 KADAAWNLHELTRDA
-1628 DLTAFVLFSSVAA
+1628 GLTAFVLFSSVAA

-1662 QHRAASGLP
+1662 RHRAASGLP

-1678 LWEQETGLT
+1678 LWEQATGLT

-1705 VPQELGTA
+1705 VPRELGTA

-1722 RPYLV
+1722 RPHLV
-1727 ATPLDI
+1727 ATPLDL
-1733 PALRRQP
+1733 PVLRRQP

-1748 LVRVPARAKARG
+1748 LVRVPVRATARG
-1760 AADAGPALADRLAGL
+1760 AADAGPGLAERLTGL
-1775 GEEEQLTVVLDAV
+1775 DEAAQLTVVLDAV
-1788 LAEIARVLGRTDPTG
+1788 SAEIARVLGRSG
-1803 TDPERPLQSSG
+1803 TVDPERPLQSSG

-1827 ATLTGLRLAAT
+1827 ATVTGLRLPAT

-1853 RIELLAARDATEPSG
+1853 RTELLAPRGASDAA
-1868 PALAVEYAADLDLP
+1868 PAVDYAADLDLP
-1882 ADIRPADEVVRTV
+1882 ADIRPAGEVVRTV
-1895 TDPSDILVTGA
+1895 TDPADLLVTGA

-1919 RTTTARVHC
+1919 RTTTARLHC

-1934 DETAYRR
+1934 DAAAYER
-1941 LRSSLTWYRVWDDID
+1941 LRSSLTWYRVWDEID
-1956 ESRLRVRAGDLADER
+1956 ESRLLVRAGDLAEER
-1971 LGLTEEVFDDLART
+1971 LGLTEEEFDGLART

-2043 GVPLRV
+2043 GVPLKV

-2075 LARDRGLPVSVH
+2075 VARDRGLPVSVH
-2087 RVDVISGDTRNGACQ
+2087 RVDVISGDSRNGACQ

-2117 QAAPAGVDGRFHLL
+2117 QAAPAGVGGRFHLL

-2170 RELGYRLDETDR
+2170 RELGYRIEETDR
-2182 ERWSAAVRSD
+2182 ERWSDTVRSD

-2213 FYPPIDTTETEAALV
+2213 FYPPIDTAETETALA
-2228 GTDITCPPLT
+2228 GTGISCPPLT

-2243 RYVEFF
+2243 TYVEFF